1 MPKSSVNRVYK
12 QYLFG
17 AVSRVRYE
25 RSRRHMCPPQIQPS
39 CQPERRWVHHTR
51 SLCPVRAITS
61 SDSTWFVSGEEAGV
75 GKKVTKQLNVN

>member
-1 MPKSSVNRVYK
+1 MPSPKYS
-12 QYLFG
+12 Q
-17 AVSRVRYE
+17 AVSLRE
-25 RSRRHMCPPQIQPS
+25 GGFS
-39 CQPERRWVHHTR
+39 HTR